1 MGRQKGPKNR
11 SKEVASSSSQAFK
24 KIQTAATFESFE
36 GDYTYV
42 PVSSLSN
49 QELSIPSEY
58 RIALTK
64 LSKKDTITKQKAL
77 AELTELCKQNCDV
90 QLILQ
95 ILPYWAQNF
104 NKLCYEKDGKVRAA
118 AHSAMKIIVEIAGKE
133 FAPYLKKVIGWWWI
147 SQDDFYSIS
156 AKSANESFLAAFQ
169 SQEKQSQVL
178 LFCHEEI
185 VKLINQNVFV
195 SDLRKLTDT
204 SKEEDFA
211 EKIIASSLKS
221 FGSFVS
227 HIYKTEKNE
236 KAKKTITNF
245 IGKSRFWK
253 LNKHKSLKVRQM
265 YYYVISELST
275 CFPNLLIDHLSSL
288 EKSVFH
294 NLHDTNG
301 SVMKYIWLAASSI
314 TSNIENCFEFV
325 DVRAGYLP
333 QFYKSLEK
341 GFYGFASQICKYLP
355 DIVRKFP
362 DSIKSDVDVHSRLF
376 NAFKQSI
383 NVSNDSLLPSVA
395 ETKALIIA
403 MIECYEI
410 VLLEDN
416 FSEDFKAKCVD
427 TMLDWFSNCTGCSK
441 ADNWNKHSWKIYIKV
456 FALLI
461 KKLEKNK
468 EKINGSVLLKVW
480 DFFETTF
487 KNKVEQTNMKNFDE
501 MEFLINCY
509 QLFFE
514 SLCESTADSCTYQSF
529 MSKKVNFDSNKII
542 LNQTAPD
549 SFITSSPVLN
559 ILTEFLVVT
568 MQSKITSINKFD
580 IVDKLILKYLSK
592 KLLKIFNTKLNYKS
606 FLIDSFVPIILT
618 LDTLSLSTAQ
628 LGLIKSIVYKCLDF
642 SNKGEC
648 IELISKITT
657 IQDLNF
663 VLTLLSTIIEN
674 NRCYEYIKDW
684 LKEESCFLNDF
695 LLFNIQDACT
705 EQTLVFLL
713 FNFEKTSNVKSVK
726 LNKKFCIK
734 FILKLQEDFETLLT
748 KNESFLSVFEHVLST
763 CMEAFNDECS
773 VKQTFQVF
781 KKYIFRLFRS
791 KKYSKVCELFA
802 TIVNNDKFVHFFDVL
817 GDFESSAYGKFI
829 LDVVKEIKFQLLTKQ
844 FIDTKTPL
852 SIIDSIISAK
862 KSVQLPAESLMFEQ
876 KDWLNFHKE
885 ISSNDWVNEKNMVK
899 SYHIG
904 MTLPQDQDKNQVLEE
919 SYLTAVSFFSN
930 LCTNFSQDFNI
941 QANDKK
947 CVAIECLLVCS
958 FCQEKRLILGFFS
971 DQEELLKNLIDIVV
985 TNSLKYGN
993 AWCILLKTLL
1003 KYFSVTHQLISLEM
1017 EKACEDINLHSI
1029 VQSLTVYISNLST
1042 LNGVQEIAI
1051 KLHMSFLELQNDE
1064 SSFFKTGF
1072 YLSVLVKALDRLAE
1086 LNSLLYEEM
1095 VSSLIDNTS
1104 EFKNVMEIESSITSQ
1119 DKQSINFG
1127 KGLLT
1132 LFNQVAKYLP
1142 LSKVSLTSGQWDS
1155 VLCNLLGM
1163 VDSLQQSLGDI
1174 ECLQN
1179 NNFYTLL
1186 FGCCKLVNKL
1196 NDYLKSDEANQDP
1209 ALPASLISEWKDF
1222 YLVNSQQALLNIYLK
1237 ASCSPDFKYTEMF
1250 LEVMCPILCEVEY
1263 STLLSQ
1269 TENLEKYIRPDCEYE
1284 DDVQT
1289 LVYSLMHHCSGV
1301 TLLDKFICNKL
1312 MNTLLCQTETLKHN
1326 KPPQKVMRSL
1336 YDLSINVE
1344 TDFFNLKEAEKKR
1357 VKVKHIKFKKTD
1369 EDNQDD
1375 YFQGL

>member
-42 PVSSLSN
+42 PVSSFTN

-118 AHSAMKIIVEIAGKE
+118 AHIAMKIIVEIAGKE

-147 SQDDFYSIS
+147 SQDDFYSVS
-156 AKSANESFLAAFQ
+156 AKSANESFLTAFQ

-195 SDLRKLTDT
+195 TDLRKLTDT

-211 EKIIASSLKS
+211 EKLIASSLKS
-221 FGSFVS
+221 FGSFVT
-227 HIYKTEKNE
+227 HIYKTKKNE
-236 KAKKTITNF
+236 KAKKTLTNF
-245 IGKSRFWK
+245 IGKTRFWK
-253 LNKHKSLKVRQM
+253 LFKHKSLKVRQM

-275 CFPNLLIDHLSSL
+275 CFPSLLTDHLSSL

-314 TSNIENCFEFV
+314 TLNIENCFEFV

-362 DSIKSDVDVHSRLF
+362 GSIKSDVDVYSRLF
-376 NAFKQSI
+376 KAFNQSI
-383 NVSNDSLLPSVA
+383 NVSNELLSPSLV

-410 VLLEDN
+410 VLLEN
-416 FSEDFKAKCVD
+416 TLPEDFNIECIN
-427 TMLDWFSNCTGCSK
+427 TMLEWFSNCTGCSQT
-441 ADNWNKHSWKIYIKV
+441 DYWNKNSWKTYIKV

-468 EKINGSVLLKVW
+468 DKLSCSVLEKVW
-480 DFFETTF
+480 NEVKTTYI
-487 KNKVEQTNMKNFDE
+487 KTIEQSNVENYDKVK
-501 MEFLINCY
+501 FLTNCY

-514 SLCESTADSCTYQSF
+514 SLCESSVDNYSYQTLL
-529 MSKKVNFDSNKII
+529 SKKVDFSSNKII
-542 LNQTAPD
+542 LNQKIFD
-549 SFITSSPVLN
+549 SFMKSSPVLN
-559 ILTEFLVVT
+559 LLTEFLVVT
-568 MQSKITSINKFD
+568 VQSTVTSMIKFD

-592 KLLKIFNTKLNYKS
+592 ELLEKLYTKLNYKS
-606 FLIDSFVPIILT
+606 FLLDFFVPLILT
-618 LDTLSLSTAQ
+618 LDTPSLSTAQ
-628 LGLIKSIVYKCLDF
+628 LGQIKSIVCKCLDF
-642 SNKGEC
+642 SNKEEC

-657 IQDLNF
+657 HKHLYF
-663 VLTLLSTIIEN
+663 VFTLLTTIIEN
-674 NRCYEYIKDW
+674 DRCYEYIKDW
-684 LKEESCFLNDF
+684 LKEENCFLNEF
-695 LLFNIQDACT
+695 LLSNTQDACN
-705 EQTLVFLL
+705 EKTLIFLL
-713 FNFEKTSNVKSVK
+713 YKLENTINLKSMKVNKNFS
-726 LNKKFCIK
+726 IK
-734 FILKLQEDFETLLT
+734 FVAKLQEDFEILLT
-748 KNESFLSVFEHVLST
+748 KNEDFLSVFEYVLNA
-763 CMEAFNDECS
+763 CMETFDDECS
-773 VKQTFQVF
+773 VKQTFQIL
-781 KKYIFRLFRS
+781 KKYILQLFKI
-791 KKYSKVCELFA
+791 KKYSKICELFD
-802 TIVNNDKFVHFFDVL
+802 TVVNNKKIVHFFDVL
-817 GDFESSAYGKFI
+817 DDFESLAYEMFI
-829 LDVVKEIKFQLLTKQ
+829 LDVVKEVKFHLLTKQ
-844 FIDTKTPL
+844 FVDTKTPL
-852 SIIDSIISAK
+852 TVIDSIISAK

-876 KDWLNFHKE
+876 KDWLSFHNE
-885 ISSNDWVNEKNMVK
+885 LSSNDWVNEKNMIK
-899 SYHIG
+899 N
-904 MTLPQDQDKNQVLEE
+904 DQDGMVFPQGEDDNPVLDE
-919 SYLTAVSFFSN
+919 SYLVAVSFFSN
-930 LCTNFSQDFNI
+930 LCTKFSKNFNI
-941 QANDKK
+941 QVDDKK
-947 CVAIECLLVCS
+947 RVAIECVLVCS
-958 FCQEKRLILGFFS
+958 FCQEKRLDLAFFS
-971 DQEELLKNLIDIVV
+971 DQEELLKNIVDMVV
-985 TNSLKYGN
+985 TNSLKHGN
-993 AWCILLKTLL
+993 AWCVLLKTLL
-1003 KYFSVTHQLISLEM
+1003 KFFSVTHQLISLEM
-1017 EKACEDINLHSI
+1017 EKACKDITSHSI
-1029 VQSLTVYISNLST
+1029 VQTLTVYISNLST
-1042 LNGVQEIAI
+1042 LNDVQETAI
-1051 KLHMSFLELQNDE
+1051 KLHLSFLELQNDE

-1072 YLSVLVKALDRLAE
+1072 YLSVLVKALDRMAE

-1095 VSSLIDNTS
+1095 VSSLLDNTS
-1104 EFKNVMEIESSITSQ
+1104 EFKNVMEVESSITSQ
-1119 DKQSINFG
+1119 NEQSINFG
-1127 KGLLT
+1127 KGLLS
-1132 LFNQVAKYLP
+1132 LFNQVAKNLP

-1155 VLCNLLGM
+1155 VLCNLLGI
-1163 VDSLQQSLGDI
+1163 VDSLQQSIEDS

-1179 NNFYTLL
+1179 INFYTLL
-1186 FGCCKLVNKL
+1186 FDCCKLVNKL
-1196 NDYLKSDEANQDP
+1196 NEYLKSNEANEDP

-1237 ASCSPDFKYTEMF
+1237 SACSPDFKHTEMF
-1250 LEVMCPILCEVEY
+1250 LEVVCPILCEVEC

-1269 TENLEKYIRPDCEYE
+1269 AENLEKYVRPDCDYD

-1289 LVYSLMHHCSGV
+1289 LIYSLMHHCSGV

-1312 MNTLLCQTETLKHN
+1312 MNTLLCQSETLKHN

-1336 YDLSINVE
+1336 YDLSVNVE

-1357 VKVKHIKFKKTD
+1357 ATVKHIKFKKTD
-1369 EDNQDD
+1369 EDNVDE